1 MIVSLSPSPLRLV
14 SPRLVLGCLV
24 SLLHPAGHLSSG
36 ASPRTAPNGSPSPSP
51 VLCLVLLLL
60 LSLLLLLFAILTAPS
75 THFAA
80 RLPPFAAPPFLRPT
94 DPLNCSSC
102 ILRCI
107 AACSYYVPTNRSA
120 ADCRPPSRLPP
131 IPSLPTRPTL
141 QRPLGQ
147 TRFGL
152 VWFSRDYHDHH
163 YLCSHINIVI
173 FGPAHTHTHA
183 HTCAVTERDSH
194 THCKS
199 CSRCKFAG

>member
-14 SPRLVLGCLV
+14 SSLLVLCCLV

-51 VLCLVLLLL
+51 VLWLVLLLLLL

-131 IPSLPTRPTL
+131 SPSPRLPFVPVVPCSGLLARL
-141 QRPLGQ
+141 
-147 TRFGL
+147 GL
-152 VWFSRDYHDHH
+152 VWFGFH
-163 YLCSHINIVI
+163 VI
-173 FGPAHTHTHA
+173 IMIIITSAATLISSSSGQHTHTL
-183 HTCAVTERDSH
+183 
-194 THCKS
+194 THM
-199 CSRCKFAG
+199 CSD